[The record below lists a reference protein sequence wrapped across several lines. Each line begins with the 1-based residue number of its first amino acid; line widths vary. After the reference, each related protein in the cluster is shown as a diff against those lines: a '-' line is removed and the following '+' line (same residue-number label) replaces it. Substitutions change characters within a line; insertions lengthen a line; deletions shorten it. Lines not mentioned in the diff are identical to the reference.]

1 MEASGVRPVASGVLP
16 GMEVS
21 LKRQS
26 PSGPSLE
33 VPVDW
38 SKPMPETA
46 RGHEESL
53 KDGADQSGMAEVGMR
68 KDPVVPGAM
77 AGTGARSRPR
87 PHETLVSW

>member
-1 MEASGVRPVASGVLP
+1 MASGALPV
-16 GMEVS
+16 MEVS

-46 RGHEESL
+46 RGHEESSTE
-53 KDGADQSGMAEVGMR
+53 GADQSGIAEVGMTNV
-68 KDPVVPGAM
+68 PGVPGAR

-87 PHETLVSW
+87 PHETLVSWRG